1 MGKYHYIIYQTYPK
15 SIIHSGTIWAFSEK
29 HAHRRLRKIVK
40 DNFYVI
46 YK

>member
-1 MGKYHYIIYQTYPK
+1 MGKYHYIIYKTYPNN
-15 SIIHSGTIWAFSEK
+15 ILYNGTIWAFSEK